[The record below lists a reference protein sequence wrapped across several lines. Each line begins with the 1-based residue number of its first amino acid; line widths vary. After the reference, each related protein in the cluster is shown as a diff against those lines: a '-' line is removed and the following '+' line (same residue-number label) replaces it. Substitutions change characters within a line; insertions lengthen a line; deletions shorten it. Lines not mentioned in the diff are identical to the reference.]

1 MVQERPEEG
10 GYAPA
15 HINTSLETANNPP
28 RYGAIK
34 YYGGKPSRV
43 WSQYIEAYTSAGETV
58 LDPFCGQG
66 IAVGEAVRL
75 GRRGIGFDLQASAAF
90 ISREIFNKVEEESLI
105 SALGELEASIG
116 NDISELYSTNNR
128 DSVNAFDYNLLT
140 TSRLKDELNAR
151 GLSMSGT
158 RDELITRIEN
168 FDNAQDDDA
177 RFALIPNRGLGR
189 LYTRYQLDDDD
200 NLIPGTR
207 DERIA
212 FLRGIGY
219 EHPEPLRFPTH
230 CNAIAF
236 IWEGADKDQE
246 TLTEVRY
253 DCLNESPGGGHR
265 VSNPVEQQDFD
276 NFRDIYANRIFFDEN
291 SQPLYPIPDGDMAYS
306 TGSGFVERQRIR
318 HLSDLY
324 TDRNLA
330 ALAALRHH
338 ILQIENLGVQNALM
352 YAFQSILWLTTRRP
366 PNRINREHP
375 NRSRPYSATIPIQS
389 YNVPPDAHMEM
400 NVWYQFTR
408 KVFAGREPV
417 TGAHEDKEDGW
428 HSGMLVENYDNLSE
442 ENPAMIHQG
451 DCRELMAELPDDS
464 VDFIITDPPYGG
476 VVQYSEMEYSRGAWL
491 DGVSTEDLLSSAE
504 DHEIIINA
512 AQGKDA
518 EDYVGDLREV
528 FQECSRV
535 LRPDRHIV
543 VTFTHTSLA
552 IRNALFRAAASAGF
566 QLERIT
572 WQEGSR
578 PTQRATWDEG
588 IALEG
593 DYYIRFVNRWDVE
606 ADDGNI
612 AEVDTPTYERIIQ
625 EEAIATIVH
634 NAMPTSLNSLLS
646 RVEGA
651 VSDRLRAEQGL
662 FPPLETRTLEE
673 ILSDAPELVS
683 TPTGYWLTNPRVH
696 RMELPL
702 DRRIEGLIT
711 QFVSLGDRSYTEIHR
726 YIMQSIRDSLTPTR
740 HDVVDTLNQLCD
752 YDNGRWSLRPQV
764 EAWHRM
770 HEQIVYNIADIGS
783 RMNSRVVAIAV
794 DEHGKE
800 YQGQRLDQQLTLHD
814 HPTLGYSEEEVRAIS
829 RIDIIWMTNSGHIT
843 HCFEVE
849 NSTAI
854 AGAIMRMSNV
864 REHRVGDRNVSRV
877 IVIPDTRVDEA
888 RRIANSR
895 VMTDWLSTAEHGTI
909 TYSQLEGYL
918 VELGN
923 NPPTLGQ
930 IDDLIEPMVPQV
942 TLDQFIDSEE

>member
-1 MVQERPEEG
+1 MVQERSEEE
-10 GYAPA
+10 GYAPT

-75 GRRGIGFDLQASAAF
+75 GRRGIGFDLQSSAAF

-128 DSVNAFDYNLLT
+128 YSVNAFDYNLLT
-140 TSRLKDELNAR
+140 ASRLKDELNAR

-158 RDELITRIEN
+158 HDELITRIEN

-189 LYTRYQLDDDD
+189 LYTRCQLEDDD
-200 NLIPGTR
+200 NPIPRGR

-212 FLRGIGY
+212 NLIGFGY
-219 EHPEPLRFPTH
+219 EHPGPLCFPTQ

-236 IWEGADKDQE
+236 IWEGAVKDQE
-246 TLTEVRY
+246 TLTHVRY
-253 DCLNESPGGGHR
+253 DCLNESPEDEYR
-265 VSNPVEQQDFD
+265 VNDPMEQQDLE
-276 NFRDIYANRIFFDEN
+276 NFQDIYSNRIFFDEN
-291 SQPLYPIPDGDMAYS
+291 GQPVYPIPDGDMAYS

-330 ALAALRHH
+330 ALAALRYH
-338 ILQIENLGVQNALM
+338 ILQIENIDVQNAFM
-352 YAFQSILWLTTRRP
+352 YAFQSILWLTSRRP
-366 PNRINREHP
+366 PDRIAHDRG
-375 NRSRPYSATIPIQS
+375 YSATIPIHS

-408 KVFAGREPV
+408 KVFTGRETV
-417 TGAHEDKEDGW
+417 TGAHEDKENGW
-428 HSGMLVENYDNLSE
+428 HSGMLAENYDNLSE
-442 ENPAMIHQG
+442 ENPAMIRQG

-504 DHEIIINA
+504 EHEIIINA
-512 AQGKDA
+512 PQGKD
-518 EDYVGDLREV
+518 EGDYLDDLREV

-543 VTFTHTSLA
+543 VTFTHTSLG
-552 IRNALFRAAASAGF
+552 IRNALFRAAAAAGF

-612 AEVDTPTYERIIQ
+612 AEVDTPTYERIIR

-673 ILSDAPELVS
+673 ILSDATNLVS
-683 TPTGYWLTNPRVH
+683 TPNGYWLTNPRQH
-696 RMELPL
+696 RMEIPL

-711 QFVSLGDRSYTEIHR
+711 QYVSRGARSYTEIHR

-740 HDVVDTLNQLCD
+740 HDIVDTLNQLCED
-752 YDNGRWSLRPQV
+752 DNERWSLRPQV
-764 EAWHRM
+764 EALHRM
-770 HEQIVYNIADIGS
+770 HEQIVYHIADIGS
-783 RMNSRVVAIAV
+783 RMSSRVVAIAV
-794 DEHGKE
+794 DEHAKE
-800 YQGQRLDQQLTLHD
+800 YQGKRLDQQLTLHD
-814 HPTLGYSEEEVRAIS
+814 HPTLGYSEEEFRAIS

-854 AGAIMRMSNV
+854 AGAIMRMSYV
-864 REHRVGDRNVSRV
+864 RERRVGERDVRRV
-877 IVIPDTRVDEA
+877 IVIPDTRVAEA
-888 RRIANSR
+888 RRIANSP
-895 VMTDWLSTAEHGTI
+895 VMTDWLSTAEHGTV
-909 TYSQLEGYL
+909 TYSQLENYL
-918 VELGN
+918 DNLGTN
-923 NPPTLGQ
+923 TPTLGQ
-930 IDDLIEPMVPQV
+930 IDVLIQPMVPQV